1 MPKIGIEDDL
11 LRDLLGHRDTLVLA
25 ITAGMQSG
33 EWEQVI
39 APFDALLVAI
49 KRLEEAMPSG
59 ERPGA

>member
-11 LRDLLGHRDTLVLA
+11 LRSLLEHRDALVLA
-25 ITAGMQSG
+25 ITAGMNSG

-49 KRLEEAMPSG
+49 KRIEEGMQSG
-59 ERPGA
+59 EHPGV